1 MNSPRTW
8 WWVGAAL
15 LLFWVVGG
23 YNRLVRMRNAIQLTY
38 AALDARLLRRNDGVA
53 ELAAA
58 LPPLVEAPLVE
69 TLQAALGQSRAA
81 REQARKTPCD
91 ARAITNLGVTETV
104 LSDVRARLS
113 TVLAPIGDA
122 LGATPVPALVEK
134 VAQAESALAHTRD
147 DFNRAAADYN
157 HAVRQFPTRLLAAVF
172 GFGIGATLP
181 ALA

>member
-1 MNSPRTW
+1 M
-8 WWVGAAL
+8 
-15 LLFWVVGG
+15 
-23 YNRLVRMRNAIQLTY
+23 
-38 AALDARLLRRNDGVA
+38 
-53 ELAAA
+53 
-58 LPPLVEAPLVE
+58 
-69 TLQAALGQSRAA
+69 
-81 REQARKTPCD
+81 
-91 ARAITNLGVTETV
+91 

-122 LGATPVPALVEK
+122 LDATPVPALVEK